1 MGTPQ
6 IVFTTDYHC
15 VITATLHYNNMSDS
29 LWRFLGP
36 KMMNASDTGNNEC
49 ASLVK
54 KNHDDTTAVM
64 EKIARVNTEPASLQR
79 LTLAQLA
86 TIIDNMETHEATFR
100 VAANQRGNQDRKEI
114 ATLREEFVAL
124 EQRHREETAALEQK
138 HREEAAP
145 LEQKLN
151 VSLDKQEQQEQKN
164 AIDSVE
170 IQRKKE
176 ALQAELRNRG
186 NPGLAAAAPLSTP
199 PTSLI
204 PECPACYEEM
214 RPPLQIYTCG
224 NGHLICSTCKAK
236 IKDNRCIKRCGAEYT
251 GRATFAEQMVRQI
264 LGIM

>member
-1 MGTPQ
+1 MG
-6 IVFTTDYHC
+6 VFTTDYHC

-36 KMMNASDTGNNEC
+36 NERANIVREYHDDTDASDTGNNEC

-54 KNHDDTTAVM
+54 KNHNDTTAVM
-64 EKIARVNTEPASLQR
+64 EKISRVNTEPASLQ
-79 LTLAQLA
+79 
-86 TIIDNMETHEATFR
+86 R